1 MAGHL
6 AAIVRMTE
14 MPVIGDIGLRQV
26 VEEGTAAVAGLV
38 RMTAMKVSGDG
49 GRRRRVGALQVPG
62 GALAL
67 ALATVVPGGGPP
79 PAAVGAPGGGPPP
92 AAAGAPG
99 GVPPPAA
106 VVAPGGVGGQVPGIL
121 ILIPGLR
128 PAGADAQVCLSYP
141 LFAEAHFPCFLSS
154 VICV

>member
-1 MAGHL
+1 
-6 AAIVRMTE
+6 MTE

-49 GRRRRVGALQVPG
+49 GRRRRVGALVVPG
-62 GALAL
+62 GGPPPAAVG
-67 ALATVVPGGGPP
+67 APGGGPP

-92 AAAGAPG
+92 AAAGAPR

>member
-49 GRRRRVGALQVPG
+49 GRRRRVGAL
-62 GALAL
+62 
-67 ALATVVPGGGPP
+67 VVPGGGPP

-92 AAAGAPG
+92 AAAGAPR